1 MISTY
6 IVNIKTTLLYV
17 IVYEYRPETSE

>member
-6 IVNIKTTLLYV
+6 IVNIKTTLLDV